1 MLTKHPHNS
10 HPITDSFFVVT
21 PRLVL
26 GFFTFGLNNI
36 LLMPPGCVANH
47 AAFCLFSVPRH
58 KISRK
63 LMIHFC
69 FGKMDDLWMP
79 FRSIQFYWLKYVAEQ
94 WPLVTGLSWCLAQK
108 ISHQTGSWWVDRMY
122 IPTLRVCAIGFK
134 NRIPQDGHVHMQSVF
149 GCSIWASICNHTL
162 CVIYLVVEARI
173 RKTTS
178 TYMYYVDHMLIIC
191 WSYLDHM
198 LIICWSWLVLGAHGP
213 RKPPPIPAVSLR
225 EAFFDGVA
233 IGQWH
238 PALRVVHQGLFEN
251 EQNASKCQFL
261 GCILYT
267 GIISY
272 VHTSGRIHIYFWINL

>member
-178 TYMYYVDHMLIIC
+178 TYMYYVDHMLIIS
-191 WSYLDHM
+191 WSYVDHM
-198 LIICWSWLVLGAHGP
+198 LIMTSSGCPWPKEAAPYPCCLAPRGFLWWCGYWPVTPSLARRSPGTFWEWAKCIKMPVFGMYTVYWYNLV
-213 RKPPPIPAVSLR
+213 
-225 EAFFDGVA
+225 
-233 IGQWH
+233 
-238 PALRVVHQGLFEN
+238 
-251 EQNASKCQFL
+251 CT
-261 GCILYT
+261 Y
-267 GIISY
+267 
-272 VHTSGRIHIYFWINL
+272 

>member
-1 MLTKHPHNS
+1 MRSFPVPCIFTKHPHNS

-58 KISRK
+58 EISRK

-79 FRSIQFYWLKYVAEQ
+79 FRSIQFHWLKYVAGQ
-94 WPLVTGLSWCLAQK
+94 WPLVTGLSWCLAQSF
-108 ISHQTGSWWVDRMY
+108 SHQTGSWWVDRMY
-122 IPTLRVCAIGFK
+122 IPALRVCAIGFK

-149 GCSIWASICNHTL
+149 GSVRYEQVFVIMHYVWYIWWSKQEYGKQHLHT
-162 CVIYLVVEARI
+162 YH
-173 RKTTS
+173 S
-178 TYMYYVDHMLIIC
+178 WSYVDHMLIIS
-191 WSYLDHM
+191 WSYVDHM
-198 LIICWSWLVLGAHGP
+198 LIMTSSGCPWPKEAAPYPCCLAP
-213 RKPPPIPAVSLR
+213 LR

-251 EQNASKCQFL
+251 EQNAS
-261 GCILYT
+261 
-267 GIISY
+267 
-272 VHTSGRIHIYFWINL
+272 FWDTVYWYNLVCTY